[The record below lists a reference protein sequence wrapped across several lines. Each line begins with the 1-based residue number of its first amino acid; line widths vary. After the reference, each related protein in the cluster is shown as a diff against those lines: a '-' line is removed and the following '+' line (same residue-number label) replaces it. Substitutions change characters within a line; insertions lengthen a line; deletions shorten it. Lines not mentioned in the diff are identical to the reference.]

1 MTSEKNIRRSMSE
14 RLRHSSIRLR
24 QKSNTNEMP
33 DIVPERTDE
42 DSALNRSGQLET
54 VKCTV
59 IGDGAIGKT
68 SLIVSY
74 TTNDYPEDY
83 KPTVHDFYTVRLTV
97 ADKPITFQLFD
108 TAGQEQFNV
117 IRRLAYPQTN
127 IFLLC
132 FNLVDQISFQ
142 NVKEKWVPELREFA
156 PKIPIILVG
165 LQSDERNVHPMK
177 WSQGSQKSKPI
188 KTEEGELLARKIG
201 AKKYMECSA
210 CTQKNVKNVFD
221 TAVMTVLEQQ
231 ERKERSHGNS
241 LRASFRRL
249 SKRRGLSRSTSDTS
263 SCSRS
268 STGTYRTTKASERS
282 STSSSSLFNI
292 SITESLRDIF
302 CFG

>member
-1 MTSEKNIRRSMSE
+1 
-14 RLRHSSIRLR
+14 LLSSVSKL
-24 QKSNTNEMP
+24 QL
-33 DIVPERTDE
+33 
-42 DSALNRSGQLET
+42 LNHF
-54 VKCTV
+54 
-59 IGDGAIGKT
+59 
-68 SLIVSY
+68 SL
-74 TTNDYPEDY
+74 
-83 KPTVHDFYTVRLTV
+83 VRLTV

-156 PKIPIILVG
+156 PKVPIILVG